1 MKTAVIYARVSSS
14 NDRQDTSRQIE
25 DLKKY
30 AISQDIEIVN
40 IFQEHISG
48 AKKIEER
55 QILGECLEY
64 CKRESVNILLL
75 SELSRLGRSTLQVL
89 RSLDILHES
98 KVSVYIQNL
107 GLYTLQPNGEVNPIA
122 SIMVTVLAEMANIER
137 SNIQYRLNSGRAN
150 YIAKGGKLGK
160 KTGSSKTDDKKKEAV
175 KELIVSENY
184 KIDVNT
190 AMPMRGRSIPLTS
203 LYSLEI
209 RNDSVISYLPY
220 YGRAY
225 SIPYGGGNGLNFKAP
240 LKEYNMKLDKKGNS
254 VITFTARN
262 PEDKFDFRVKVYS
275 NGSTSIDVNMQ
286 NRQSISFQ
294 GELDVKEE

>member
-1 MKTAVIYARVSSS
+1 MKM
-14 NDRQDTSRQIE
+14 
-25 DLKKY
+25 KK
-30 AISQDIEIVN
+30 
-40 IFQEHISG
+40 
-48 AKKIEER
+48 
-55 QILGECLEY
+55 QILM
-64 CKRESVNILLL
+64 LLL
-75 SELSRLGRSTLQVL
+75 ALLVGLPTLSAQ
-89 RSLDILHES
+89 S
-98 KVSVYIQNL
+98 KK
-107 GLYTLQPNGEVNPIA
+107 E
-122 SIMVTVLAEMANIER
+122 
-137 SNIQYRLNSGRAN
+137 
-150 YIAKGGKLGK
+150 K
-160 KTGSSKTDDKKKEAV
+160 KEQKKEAV

-240 LKEYNMKLDKKGNS
+240 LKEYNMKLDKKGN
-254 VITFTARN
+254 
-262 PEDKFDFRVKVYS
+262 KFDFRVKVYS

>member
-1 MKTAVIYARVSSS
+1 MKM
-14 NDRQDTSRQIE
+14 
-25 DLKKY
+25 KK
-30 AISQDIEIVN
+30 
-40 IFQEHISG
+40 
-48 AKKIEER
+48 
-55 QILGECLEY
+55 QILM
-64 CKRESVNILLL
+64 LLL
-75 SELSRLGRSTLQVL
+75 ALLVGLPTLSAQ
-89 RSLDILHES
+89 S
-98 KVSVYIQNL
+98 K
-107 GLYTLQPNGEVNPIA
+107 
-122 SIMVTVLAEMANIER
+122 
-137 SNIQYRLNSGRAN
+137 
-150 YIAKGGKLGK
+150 
-160 KTGSSKTDDKKKEAV
+160 
-175 KELIVSENY
+175 
-184 KIDVNT
+184 
-190 AMPMRGRSIPLTS
+190 S